1 VTTRRESPPNTYSII
16 TCHFGDRFWVANLV
30 SRLTTFGDSRI
41 HDIIVVDQSRDSRD
55 FLEGLPGVSAVVEF
69 PIDQAQVDIGGHDH
83 PAALNRLIA
92 SYSFTTSHVVV
103 FDSDAFPT
111 ARDWLDFVDDVTLA
125 EAPGS
130 NGGLSHPAFMVLPVE
145 SLRHLDFAEG
155 FLDRVDDVSRR
166 DFDTGRQILRQMKS
180 AGYEASV
187 SPAVPGFSGFRGDL
201 YLDGR
206 VYHHGHAS
214 HTLAPAHL
222 QVFMSQKNED
232 RWKRK
237 ISRSD
242 MTLSPVD
249 YLVLGFSFLRRRLVA
264 LVRKSLFPASR
275 GD

>member
-1 VTTRRESPPNTYSII
+1 
-16 TCHFGDRFWVANLV
+16 VANLV